1 MVYEGLLDLWKIK
14 GLMVRDRTS
23 LDHCPILVQGNHHNW
38 GPKPFKLNVGLTMRD
53 SMVINGDADFG
64 NRWRS
69 MGRSI
74 FSFKRSRS
82 FSNPS

>member
-1 MVYEGLLDLWKIK
+1 
-14 GLMVRDRTS
+14 MVRDRTS

-38 GPKPFKLNVGLTMRD
+38 GLKPFKLNVGLTMRD
-53 SMVINGDADFG
+53 SMVINGKADFG